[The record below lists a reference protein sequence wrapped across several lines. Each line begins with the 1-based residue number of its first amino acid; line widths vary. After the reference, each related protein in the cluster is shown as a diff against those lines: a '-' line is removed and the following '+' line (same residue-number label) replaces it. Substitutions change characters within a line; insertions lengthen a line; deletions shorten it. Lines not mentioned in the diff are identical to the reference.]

1 MQTIFPN
8 YLFFFKFLYFER
20 KIFGLSLKTF
30 RRVCNHSILC
40 IFMNV
45 LRKNKK
51 GILRKKNNF
60 YTILGDCEENFGV
73 LVNTAYTETI
83 GSLCRPFFWN
93 ICFFYQF
100 CTLSSIFSDFQ
111 WKLFGEVVITAF
123 VVSKGTFWEKI
134 KTWFFEKRKYF
145 IPFSETERKTSA
157 WWWTRYTVRQ
167 WELYADLFSE
177 LFVFFTIFVLWAQI
191 FRTFV
196 ENFSASL

>member
-1 MQTIFPN
+1 MQTIFLN
-8 YLFFFKFLYFER
+8 YLFFLQFLYFER
-20 KIFGLSLKTF
+20 NFFGLSLKTF
-30 RRVCNHSILC
+30 RRVCNHVILR
-40 IFMNV
+40 IYRNV
-45 LRKNKK
+45 LRKKK
-51 GILRKKNNF
+51 WILRKKNNF

-73 LVNTAYTETI
+73 VVNTAFTDAI

-111 WKLFGEVVITAF
+111 WKLFCEVVITAF

-157 WWWTRYTVRQ
+157 WWWTRHTVRQ

-177 LFVFFTIFVLWAQI
+177 LFVFFTIFVLWAQT